1 MSKGMLLYMARL
13 VGERAIALGLFLLAS
28 HGVMGARAL
37 VWFVT
42 YFASVA
48 SAVWLYRTSAD
59 TLEHRANIAATKDS
73 TPTWDKVILA
83 LFWLLAYFV
92 VYWVAGAT
100 ADHAR
105 PIGVPFVAAIVFYVL
120 STAPAPRALA
130 LLSVGKRT
138 GSATERVVQP

>member
-1 MSKGMLLYMARL
+1 MSKGMLLYTARL
-13 VGERAIALGLFLLAS
+13 AGERAIALGLFLLAS
-28 HGVMGARAL
+28 QGVLGARAL

-59 TLEHRANIAATKDS
+59 TLERRANIAATKDS

-83 LFWLLAYFV
+83 FFWLLAYFV

-105 PIGVPFVAAIVFYVL
+105 PIGAPFVVSLMSRLFC
-120 STAPAPRALA
+120 SPPH
-130 LLSVGKRT
+130 
-138 GSATERVVQP
+138 

>member
-1 MSKGMLLYMARL
+1 MSKGMLLYTARL

-28 HGVMGARAL
+28 HGVMGTRAL

-100 ADHAR
+100 ADH
-105 PIGVPFVAAIVFYVL
+105 VASDWRAVCRRYRVL
-120 STAPAPRALA
+120 RALHCA
-130 LLSVGKRT
+130 GASCP
-138 GSATERVVQP
+138 GSSECGEEDG